1 MHGAAIKRRT
11 FISLLGAVAAPFI
24 AIAFTGVVITSAQTQ
39 EFPSKNVTLM
49 MPYAAGGPGDTLT
62 RIIGQGMGKILG
74 RQFLVENVA
83 GAGGTIGTAKV
94 AASAPDGYSLLVMH
108 FGHAANTALY
118 RNLRYDPIKDFEPIG
133 MIAESPMAFVARKDF
148 SADNFKDFVAH
159 VKTNGEKVVHGH
171 AGIGSASHLCGLL
184 FLNAIDATVTI
195 VPYKGT
201 GPALNDLNGGQFDF
215 MCDQT
220 LNIFQPVQGRLIKA
234 YAATTKKRLAVL
246 PDLPTAAE
254 SGLPDFEITVWFG
267 MWAPKGTPKPV
278 IDTLSAALQK
288 ALKDPEVSNRWPQR
302 GPRQCLLKERGPK
315 HCALISSRRSTDGL
329 RSSRRLVFP
338 PIRAPQMTALAE
350 RAAASGC

>member
-1 MHGAAIKRRT
+1 MFIKT
-11 FISLLGAVAAPFI
+11 FI
-24 AIAFTGVVITSAQTQ
+24 AIACTGFVIATSAEAQ
-39 EFPSKNVTLM
+39 EFPSKNVMLM

-62 RIIGQGMGKILG
+62 RIIGQGMSKVLG
-74 RQFLVENVA
+74 RQFLVENTA

-94 AASAPDGYSLLVMH
+94 AASPPDGHSLLVMH

-148 SADNFKDFVAH
+148 PASNFSDFVAH
-159 VKTNGEKVVHGH
+159 VKTNREKVVHGH

-184 FLNAIDATVTI
+184 FLNAIEVTVTV

-201 GPALNDLNGGQFDF
+201 GPALNDLIGGQFDF

-220 LNIFQPVQGRLIKA
+220 LNVFQPVKGGLIKA

-267 MWAPKGTPKPV
+267 MWAPKGTPRPV
-278 IDTLSAALQK
+278 IDTLSGALQA
-288 ALKDPEVSNRWPQR
+288 ALKDPDVGNRLAAAGAETVS
-302 GPRQCLLKERGPK
+302 
-315 HCALISSRRSTDGL
+315 S
-329 RSSRRLVFP
+329 
-338 PIRAPQMTALAE
+338 E
-350 RAAASGC
+350 RARPEALRAHLKSEIDRWTPIIKKAGVSAD